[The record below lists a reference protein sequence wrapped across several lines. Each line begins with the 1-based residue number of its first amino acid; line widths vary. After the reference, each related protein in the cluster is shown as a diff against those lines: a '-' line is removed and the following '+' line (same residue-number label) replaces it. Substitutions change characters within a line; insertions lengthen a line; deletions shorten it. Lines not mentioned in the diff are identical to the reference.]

1 MDIQTII
8 KIDKMEVKNLK
19 FKKEDVLLTSEG
31 KEDRWRELNKGMALG
46 NLHKE
51 TTRMVFETENGEM
64 YETEASIWA
73 VTEKNVLLKNGIFI
87 PIRSIHKVIV

>member
-1 MDIQTII
+1 MS
-8 KIDKMEVKNLK
+8 KITKEEIASLSFTSAEVLNTP
-19 FKKEDVLLTSEG
+19 EEI
-31 KEDRWRELNKGMALG
+31 EIRWRDLNKGMALG

-51 TTRMVFETENGEM
+51 NSRMIFESSTGAM
-64 YETEASIWA
+64 YEVEASIWA